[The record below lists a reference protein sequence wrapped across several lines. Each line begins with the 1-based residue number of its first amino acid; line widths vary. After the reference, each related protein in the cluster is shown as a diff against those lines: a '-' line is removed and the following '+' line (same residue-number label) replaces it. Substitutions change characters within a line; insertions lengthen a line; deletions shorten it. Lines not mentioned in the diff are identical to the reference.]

1 MKKNSIYSAILGAAT
16 TAGCFATEVF
26 GVIVAGELLPIVG
39 PIAAGAVAFSA
50 GKLIFTEGKQTEENG
65 EDVSK
70 SLSFTSENVSQSK
83 VDKIIEKANKDN
95 AQIYSMITKIDDQK
109 VSDKVKVLYDLVKK
123 IIEAVKKNPAKLKQ
137 ADKFFSYY
145 LPTTVNFLKKYDEIE
160 NQKTGMEE
168 MEKFMADTETMLDK
182 IEVAFKSQLTKLY
195 ESDIMDAD
203 AEMKLF
209 DTMLKSDGIS
219 GDSDFKL

>member
-1 MKKNSIYSAILGAAT
+1 MKKNSIYSALLGAAT

-39 PIAAGAVAFSA
+39 PIAAGAVAFGA
-50 GKLIFTEGKQTEENG
+50 GKMIFTEGSQKKENG

-70 SLSFTSENVSQSK
+70 SLTFTSETVTKSET
-83 VDKIIEKANKDN
+83 DKILEKANKDN
-95 AQIYSMITKIDDQK
+95 AQIYSMINRIDDLK
-109 VSDKVKVLYDLVKK
+109 VVDKVKELYDIVKK
-123 IIEAVKKNPAKLKQ
+123 IIDAVKKNPAKLKQ

-168 MEKFMADTETMLDK
+168 MEKFMANTEAMLDK
-182 IEVAFKSQLTKLY
+182 IEVAFRSQLTKLY